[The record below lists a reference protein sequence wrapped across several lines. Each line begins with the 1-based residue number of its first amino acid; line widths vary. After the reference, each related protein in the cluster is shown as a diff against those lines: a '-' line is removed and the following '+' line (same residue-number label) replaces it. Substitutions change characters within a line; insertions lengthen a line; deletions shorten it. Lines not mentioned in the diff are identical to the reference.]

1 MLPSIL
7 RSPNSRRW
15 GHLVWMLPLFV
26 FAADVSARRNETT
39 NWTEQDFALYPP
51 FCRAR
56 IEREPKE
63 LVDYW
68 TQRLGP
74 KNYLHIHHFC
84 FGLKALNLAY
94 ANLNNKQQREF
105 MANAVVGNFNYIV
118 DSTERTFYLR
128 PDAYVNLG
136 RGHQLRGEYDIARQK
151 FYEALKLNPK
161 LVDAWVAMS
170 DMYYQ
175 AGKKSDAL
183 SVLLQASE
191 YCGENKKIDLRI
203 AEMRAA
209 GIKPA
214 AVEVV
219 SVPKPKPAEAPP
231 AAEGAAAPEAAPT
244 SESAPAA
251 EPGAATAPA
260 AEPAPAAAE

>member
-1 MLPSIL
+1 MLSSIP
-7 RSPNSRRW
+7 RSPGSRRW
-15 GHLVWMLPLFV
+15 RHLVWMLPLFV
-26 FAADVSARRNETT
+26 FSADLAARRNETT
-39 NWTEQDFALYPP
+39 NWTDQDFALYPP

-56 IEREPKE
+56 IERQPKE

-105 MANAVVGNFNYIV
+105 MANAVVGNFNYII

-136 RGHQLRGEYDIARQK
+136 RGHLLRGEYDVARQK

-175 AGKKSDAL
+175 AGKKSEAL

-214 AVEVV
+214 VIEALPI
-219 SVPKPKPAEAPP
+219 PKPTEAPP
-231 AAEGAAAPEAAPT
+231 AAEGAAAPEAK
-244 SESAPAA
+244 
-251 EPGAATAPA
+251 PGATAAPA

>member
-1 MLPSIL
+1 MLPSIP
-7 RSPNSRRW
+7 RSPSSRRW
-15 GHLVWMLPLFV
+15 RHLVWMLPLFV
-26 FAADVSARRNETT
+26 FSADVAARRNETT
-39 NWTEQDFALYPP
+39 NWTDQDFALYPP

-105 MANAVVGNFNYIV
+105 MANAVVGNFNYIIEH
-118 DSTERTFYLR
+118 TERTFFLR
-128 PDAYVNLG
+128 PEAYVNLG
-136 RGHQLRGEYDIARQK
+136 RGHLLRQEHDVAQQK

-183 SVLLQASE
+183 SILEQASE
-191 YCGENKKIDLRI
+191 ICGENKKIDLRI
-203 AEMRAA
+203 AEMRSA
-209 GIKPA
+209 GIKPSA
-214 AVEVV
+214 GTI
-219 SVPKPKPAEAPP
+219 VPVQKP
-231 AAEGAAAPEAAPT
+231 AAEPPPPEAAEASEPAAAAEAAAEKAPEAAV
-244 SESAPAA
+244 PAD
-251 EPGAATAPA
+251 
-260 AEPAPAAAE
+260 

>member
-1 MLPSIL
+1 MLSSIL
-7 RSPNSRRW
+7 RSPSSRSRRL
-15 GHLVWMLPLFV
+15 LVWMLPLFV
-26 FAADVSARRNETT
+26 LATDVAARSNETT
-39 NWTEQDFALYPP
+39 NWSEQDFALYPP

-94 ANLNNKQQREF
+94 GNLKNKQKREF

-118 DSTERTFYLR
+118 EHTERTFYLR

-136 RGHQLRGEYDIARQK
+136 RGHLLRQEYDVARQK
-151 FYEALKLNPK
+151 FHEALKLNPK

-170 DMYYQ
+170 DMYHQ
-175 AGKKSDAL
+175 LGKKSDAL
-183 SVLLQASE
+183 AILEQASE
-191 YCGENKKIDLRI
+191 ICGENKKIDLRI
-203 AEMRAA
+203 AEMRSA
-209 GIKPA
+209 GIKPSTADLVPVQKPAPEPA
-214 AVEVV
+214 APSEAAPASEPAVATEVV
-219 SVPKPKPAEAPP
+219 VEQAPAAAPASEAPP
-231 AAEGAAAPEAAPT
+231 AE
-244 SESAPAA
+244 
-251 EPGAATAPA
+251 
-260 AEPAPAAAE
+260 

>member
-1 MLPSIL
+1 MLSSIPRNSSS
-7 RSPNSRRW
+7 RSR
-15 GHLVWMLPLFV
+15 HFLVWMLPLFV
-26 FAADVSARRNETT
+26 LATDAAARSNETT
-39 NWTEQDFALYPP
+39 NWSEQDFALYPP

-94 ANLNNKQQREF
+94 GNLNNKQKREF

-118 DSTERTFYLR
+118 EHTERTFYLR

-136 RGHQLRGEYDIARQK
+136 RGHLLRQEYDIARQK
-151 FYEALKLNPK
+151 FYEALKLNPR

-170 DMYYQ
+170 DMYHQ
-175 AGKKSDAL
+175 LGKKSDAL
-183 SVLLQASE
+183 AILEQASE
-191 YCGENKKIDLRI
+191 ICGENKKIDLRI
-203 AEMRAA
+203 AEMRSA
-209 GIKPA
+209 GIKPSATDALPVQKPAPASEPAVATDA
-214 AVEVV
+214 AVEQA
-219 SVPKPKPAEAPP
+219 PASEAPP
-231 AAEGAAAPEAAPT
+231 IE
-244 SESAPAA
+244 
-251 EPGAATAPA
+251 
-260 AEPAPAAAE
+260 